1 MIFLDNASTT
11 KMDLDLLKI
20 IENYSVNEFFN
31 PSAPYYKAKEVGQKI
46 KNAKNEILKSLN
58 AVSGS
63 SFVFTSSATES
74 NNSVLLG
81 QLNKRF
87 NKVLISRGEHN
98 SISNTISE
106 IEKRGFKVELINLNK
121 NGQIDIADFKEKM
134 TSDVGLV
141 SIIHVSNETGAVNDI
156 KTLVE
161 MAKEINPYC
170 LFHSD
175 GVQAFGKVD
184 VDLTKL
190 DVDYYTISAHKIHGP
205 KGVAGLY
212 VKKAFKPYVLGGGQQ
227 EGLRSGTENVPSI
240 LAFAEICKKQDYK
253 IHLTYVQNLRNEFI
267 KIISTNKNIIINNFD
282 NSSPYILSLIFK
294 GVNGETVVN
303 ALEKFDI
310 FVGVGSACSSK
321 KAGNSTLEAIG
332 FDKEVVKGSIRISFD
347 FENTLEEVREA
358 GLKIVELFEKY
369 DEQINRRR

>member
-11 KMDLDLLKI
+11 KMDLELMKI
-20 IENYSVNEFFN
+20 IENYSINEFFN

-46 KNAKNEILKSLN
+46 KSAKNDILN
-58 AVSGS
+58 ALNGVAGS
-63 SFVFTSSATES
+63 SFIFTSSATES

-87 NKVLISRGEHN
+87 KKVLISRGEHN
-98 SISNTISE
+98 SIANTIHE
-106 IEKRGFKVELINLNK
+106 IEKKGFEVELINLNK
-121 NGQIDIADFKEKM
+121 NGQVDLDDFKAKM
-134 TSDVGLV
+134 TSDVGLI

-161 MAKEINPYC
+161 IAKEINPDC

-175 GVQAFGKVD
+175 GVQAFGKVE

-190 DVDYYTISAHKIHGP
+190 NVDYYTISAHKIHGP
-205 KGVAGLY
+205 KGIAGLY
-212 VKKAFKPYVLGGGQQ
+212 VKKAFRPYVLGGGQQ
-227 EGLRSGTENVPSI
+227 DGLRSGTENVPSI
-240 LAFAEICKKQDYK
+240 MAFAEICKKQDYK
-253 IHLTYVQNLRNEFI
+253 THSIYVQNLRDEFI
-267 KIISTNKNIIINNFD
+267 KVISVNENIIINDFD
-282 NSSPYILSLIFK
+282 NSSPFILSLIFK
-294 GVNGETVVN
+294 GVNGETIVN

-332 FDKEVVKGSIRISFD
+332 YDKNIVKGSIRISFD
-347 FENTLEEVREA
+347 FANTLDEVKEA
-358 GLKIVELFEKY
+358 GLKIVEVFEKY
-369 DEQINRRR
+369 DAQINRRS